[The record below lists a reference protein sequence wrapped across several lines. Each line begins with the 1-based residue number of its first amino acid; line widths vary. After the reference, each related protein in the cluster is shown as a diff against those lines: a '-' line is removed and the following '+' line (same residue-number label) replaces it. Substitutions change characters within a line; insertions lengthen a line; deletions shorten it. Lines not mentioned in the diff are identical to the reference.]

1 MNVQEAGE
9 KDLYSFEETYQGLQ
23 LFKAIDPAYYREM
36 KSVFERIR
44 RFARDKVAPMALY
57 VDRELQRDPENK
69 EPMWEMA
76 RLCGREGL
84 FSLMI
89 PGNFGGGG
97 LPFFA
102 GTILLEELCA
112 ACASAGNIVGAHYLG
127 YLGLYGSMKLRL
139 FERLCRE
146 IAAAEKS
153 EKPVILAAALTEPL
167 VGSDHFEV
175 ELLPGAR
182 IQSEAKPVLG
192 GYLLNGTKCFISN
205 GSISTYHTAM
215 MPTDR
220 KRPAE
225 TLTSFL
231 VHTGTRGFSF
241 GRDEH
246 KMGQKG
252 CPASVMIYEDCFVP
266 EEYCLSSGEVG
277 SREAMLDLMG
287 LTRLCVGAIATGVAR
302 GAYERAVTFARE
314 HQVRGKLLI
323 NQQWAQMILSQ
334 MLVNVVAARTTYQE
348 ANYCD
353 LLWGTGKTVPLMRG
367 GYRVKQLSDRLLG
380 TELAK
385 RITDREEVHRKLM
398 AWLGEHSGMNTSL
411 EASYGALAKV
421 KCSDYA
427 MVNAGLGVD
436 LMGKAGLRQD
446 LGMEKVF
453 RDAKLLQIY
462 EGTNEHCRQALFN
475 RFIGRKEP
483 GIEVF
488 GRDAG

>member
-1 MNVQEAGE
+1 
-9 KDLYSFEETYQGLQ
+9 L
-23 LFKAIDPAYYREM
+23 
-36 KSVFERIR
+36 
-44 RFARDKVAPMALY
+44 
-57 VDRELQRDPENK
+57 
-69 EPMWEMA
+69 
-76 RLCGREGL
+76 
-84 FSLMI
+84 
-89 PGNFGGGG
+89 
-97 LPFFA
+97 
-102 GTILLEELCA
+102 
-112 ACASAGNIVGAHYLG
+112 
-127 YLGLYGSMKLRL
+127 
-139 FERLCRE
+139 
-146 IAAAEKS
+146 
-153 EKPVILAAALTEPL
+153 
-167 VGSDHFEV
+167 
-175 ELLPGAR
+175 
-182 IQSEAKPVLG
+182 
-192 GYLLNGTKCFISN
+192 
-205 GSISTYHTAM
+205 
-215 MPTDR
+215 
-220 KRPAE
+220 
-225 TLTSFL
+225 
-231 VHTGTRGFSF
+231 
-241 GRDEH
+241 
-246 KMGQKG
+246 
-252 CPASVMIYEDCFVP
+252 IYEDCFVP
-266 EEYCLSSGEVG
+266 EEYRLSSSEAG

-314 HQVRGKLLI
+314 HRVRGKLLI

-380 TELAK
+380 TELAR